1 MVDNIHND
9 ALQYLPSHLHTESEA
24 RLEKYVSC
32 AFEPGPFFKD
42 LAAHL
47 RTNHTHLVSLLKQ
60 LPVEQIQP

>member
-9 ALQYLPSHLHTESEA
+9 ALEYLPSQLHTESEA

-32 AFEPGPFFKD
+32 AFESDPFYKN
-42 LAAHL
+42 LAEHL

-60 LPVEQIQP
+60 LPVERIQP